1 MTSPP
6 SWLRNRIL
14 LALPASNLKKLLSD
28 LEPLPIQR
36 AQILVDADA
45 ELDSVYFPDSGVI
58 SVVSLYENGDIIE
71 MATIGR
77 EGTTGFQSYFGAD
90 LSSFRLLVQIPG
102 SATRLKR
109 SAFNRA
115 IKSMPAFRSLMS
127 AYVHALLEQVMV
139 SGACNGAHDVKQR
152 LARWLLMMCDRNDND
167 ALAITQT
174 LLAEMLGVQR
184 PTVTKALKDFE
195 RKGLIAPGR
204 GEVVLLDREGLMR
217 ASCECYQAVRT
228 RTAVHLPKTYE
239 T

>member
-1 MTSPP
+1 MTSAP

-14 LALPASNLKKLLSD
+14 LALPANNLKRLMSE
-28 LEPLPIQR
+28 LEPLPTHR
-36 AQILVDADA
+36 AQILVDSDA
-45 ELDSVYFPDSGVI
+45 ALDSVYFPDSGVI

-77 EGTTGFQSYFGAD
+77 EGSTGFQSFFGAD
-90 LSSFRLLVQIPG
+90 RSSFRLLVQIPG

-109 SAFNRA
+109 AAFNRA
-115 IKSMPAFRSLMS
+115 MKSMPAFRNLMS

-152 LARWLLMMCDRNDND
+152 LARWLLMMCDRNDGD
-167 ALAITQT
+167 VLAITQT

-184 PTVTKALKDFE
+184 PTVTNALRDFE
-195 RKGLIAPGR
+195 LEGLIEPGR
-204 GEVVLLDREGLMR
+204 GEVVVLDRDGLMR
-217 ASCECYQAVRT
+217 ASCECYQAVRN
-228 RTAVHLPKTYE
+228 RTSVYLPKTWE

>member
-1 MTSPP
+1 MTSAP

-36 AQILVDADA
+36 GQILVDADA
-45 ELDSVYFPDSGVI
+45 ALDSVYFPDSGVL
-58 SVVSLYENGDIIE
+58 SVVSLYENGDTIE

-77 EGTTGFQSYFGAD
+77 EGSTGFQSFFGVD
-90 LSSFRLLVQIPG
+90 RSSFRLLVQIPG
-102 SATRLKR
+102 SATRLDR
-109 SAFNRA
+109 AAFNRA
-115 IKSMPAFRSLMS
+115 MKSMPGFRNLMS

-152 LARWLLMMCDRNDND
+152 LARWILMMCDRTDGD

-184 PTVTKALKDFE
+184 PTVTNALKDFE
-195 RKGLIAPGR
+195 REGLITPGR
-204 GEVVLLDREGLMR
+204 GEVVLLDRNGLMR
-217 ASCECYQAVRT
+217 ASCECYQAVRS
-228 RTAVHLPKTYE
+228 RTATHLPKTYE

>member
-1 MTSPP
+1 MTSAP

-14 LALPASNLKKLLSD
+14 LALPASYLKKLLSD

-36 AQILVDADA
+36 AQLLVDADA

-77 EGTTGFQSYFGAD
+77 EGSTGFQSYFGAD

-152 LARWLLMMCDRNDND
+152 LARWLLMMCDRNDSD

-174 LLAEMLGVQR
+174 LLAEMLGVPR

-195 RKGLIAPGR
+195 KKGLIAPGR
-204 GEVVLLDREGLMR
+204 GEVVLLDRDGLMR